1 MSNNDKDAEKNPWKD
16 DEVSWSLEENV
27 QDKEANTEDGGRFD
41 EEDIPQEPDEER
53 TADTRLKIGVVVAVL
68 AVLAT
73 AYLGAAVVADNG
85 NADTGFETN
94 GDGEE
99 EAVNATVG
107 DAEDG
112 VVALPFEAG
121 ATGGDQR
128 LRLVNRGDELR
139 TSELDVVVE
148 LPGYGKNATVTNLPT
163 NRLEKDENIEGDD
176 MFDRSFGGV
185 GGAAT
190 EETWQEDELVLR
202 VKHGDEGAELSPGDK
217 LRVKVVHLPTEEAVF
232 SETLEAE

>member
-1 MSNNDKDAEKNPWKD
+1 MSNNDKDAEKNPWED
-16 DEVSWSLEENV
+16 DEVSWNLEENV
-27 QDKEANTEDGGRFD
+27 QDEEANTEDGGRFD
-41 EEDIPQEPDEER
+41 EEDIPQEPDKEG
-53 TADTRLKIGVVVAVL
+53 TADTGLKVGVVVAVL

-85 NADTGFETN
+85 NVDRKFETEGN
-94 GDGEE
+94 GGE

-107 DAEDG
+107 DVEDG
-112 VVALPFEAG
+112 IVALPFEAG

-139 TSELDVVVE
+139 TSELGVAVE

-190 EETWQEDELVLR
+190 EETWQDDELVLR
-202 VKHGDEGAELSPGDK
+202 VKHGDEGVELSPGGK
-217 LRVKVVHLPTEEAVF
+217 LRVRVVHLPTGESVF